1 MKAVYNISYG
11 VYVLT
16 AKGEKQ
22 NGCIINTL
30 MQITSSPVKISVTVN
45 KDNYTTGLIEK
56 SGEFNV
62 SILDSRVAFDVIER
76 FGFASGRDT
85 DKFDGFVD
93 YKIAKNGI
101 AYITKATNAYLS
113 AKVID
118 KVDNGTH
125 ITFFAEVTEDA
136 VLSNEKPI
144 TYAHY
149 LENIKPKP
157 KAETGEK
164 VVWVCRICGY
174 VYDGDPIPEDFICPL
189 CKHGV
194 ADFERKGPKE
204 EKTETKPAESAKENQ
219 KEEKSG
225 KKKYICPVCFYS
237 VEAEE
242 NPGKCIICG
251 ADMVEETK

>member
-16 AKGEKQ
+16 ARGEKQ
-22 NGCIINTL
+22 NGCVINTL
-30 MQITSSPVKISVTVN
+30 MQVTSSPVKISVTVN
-45 KDNYTTGLIEK
+45 KDNYTTKLIEE

-62 SILDSRVAFDVIER
+62 SILDMTTAFDVIER
-76 FGFASGRDT
+76 FGFSSGKDT
-85 DKFDGFVD
+85 DKFNGFAD
-93 YKIAKNGI
+93 FKLASNGI
-101 AYITKATNAYLS
+101 AYITKNTNAYLS
-113 AKVID
+113 AKVTD

-125 ITFFAEVTEDA
+125 ITFFADVTEDA
-136 VLSNEKPI
+136 VLSNQKPI
-144 TYAHY
+144 TYAYY

-174 VYDGDPIPEDFICPL
+174 VYEGDPIPEDFICPI

-194 ADFERKGPKE
+194 VDFERKGPKE
-204 EKTETKPAESAKENQ
+204 EKTE
-219 KEEKSG
+219 EK
-225 KKKYICPVCFYS
+225 KLKKYVCPVCFYS

-251 ADMVEETK
+251 ADMVEEKK

>member
-22 NGCIINTL
+22 NGCVINTL
-30 MQITSSPVKISVTVN
+30 MQVTSSPVKISVTVN
-45 KDNYTTGLIEK
+45 KDNYTTKLIEE

-62 SILDSRVAFDVIER
+62 SILDMTTAFDVIER
-76 FGFASGRDT
+76 FGFSSGKDT
-85 DKFDGFVD
+85 DKFNGFAD
-93 YKIAKNGI
+93 FKLASNGI
-101 AYITKATNAYLS
+101 AYITKNTNAYLS
-113 AKVID
+113 AKVTD

-125 ITFFAEVTEDA
+125 FTFFADVTEDV
-136 VLSNEKPI
+136 VLSNQKPI

-174 VYDGDPIPEDFICPL
+174 VYEGDPIPEDFICPL

-194 ADFERKGPKE
+194 VDFERKGPKE
-204 EKTETKPAESAKENQ
+204 EKTE
-219 KEEKSG
+219 EK
-225 KKKYICPVCFYS
+225 KLKKYVCPVCFYS

-251 ADMVEETK
+251 ADMVEEKK

>member
-30 MQITSSPVKISVTVN
+30 MQVTSSPVKISITIN

-62 SILDSRVAFDVIER
+62 SILDMTTSFDVIER
-76 FGFASGRDT
+76 FGFVSGKTT
-85 DKFDGFVD
+85 DKFDGFSG
-93 YKIAKNGI
+93 YKIANNGI
-101 AYITKATNAYLS
+101 AYITQNTNSYLS
-113 AKVID
+113 AKVVD

-125 ITFFAEVTEDA
+125 ITFFAEVVEDV

-149 LENIKPKP
+149 LENVKPKP

-174 VYDGDPIPEDFICPL
+174 VYEGDPIPEDFVCPL
-189 CKHGV
+189 CKHGAV
-194 ADFERKGPKE
+194 DFEKRERKVEIK
-204 EKTETKPAESAKENQ
+204 ETKTM
-219 KEEKSG
+219 
-225 KKKYICPVCFYS
+225 KKYVCPICGYT

-251 ADMVEETK
+251 ADMAEEKK